1 MRPILSSLPARLLLV
16 GSVVIAIPVVAVLF
30 AMTMVGTAVM
40 GVIAALQPRPP
51 RAEPAGPL
59 VIDGEYTVVEART
72 VPIQPRRRR

>member
-30 AMTMVGTAVM
+30 AMTVVGTAVM
-40 GVIAALQPRPP
+40 GVIAALQPR
-51 RAEPAGPL
+51 AAPAGPL

-72 VPIQPRRRR
+72 VPIQPRHRR